1 MKSQSAVWALNP
13 CLQKALRWLR
23 RTFYSPAPIPA
34 RNAHAVTSPPVHRVR
49 TRWLA
54 ACLAACL
61 STAAAQDQ
69 GPDPLAASPSAAD
82 AAGPRA
88 AVGPALVPHVP
99 KAVSRPANWPTAG
112 QKSIDNH
119 VLSSIRENPGAPLEP
134 VRDLIAAEV
143 AKAVTP
149 GAGDAGV
156 VPAAYEQPAAGAAS
170 VPPQAQSLE
179 MAMVVARVGPEV
191 VLEGDLLTPKAFEYL
206 EQAGPSM
213 SPEELRKLKLQICQQ
228 VLPQHVEML
237 LVYVDAL
244 REIPE
249 DKIPDIRK
257 NVDKAFDEQFLPK
270 MMQEAGAANSL
281 EYEQQL
287 RAKGQSLDRMRKMF
301 FERGLSQEWMRK
313 NVKNDDEI
321 AHADMIAFYQ
331 NHLADYDFPAKAR
344 FEALT
349 IKIGPKRSRKQAW
362 DLLASMGNEVLAG
375 KPLADV
381 ARARSEGPTASQGG
395 MFDWTNAGSLASKRL
410 DEAVFSLPVGQLS
423 AIIEDDASPNLAD
436 QGALHIVRVVE
447 RKDAGRTPFL
457 DAQVG
462 IRETLVTERQR
473 KATDDYLRK
482 LRERTPV
489 WSVFDGDAS
498 GAARPVTA
506 SRPTTTR

>member
-1 MKSQSAVWALNP
+1 LPLHRRPPLLVGCLLAVCQGL
-13 CLQKALRWLR
+13 
-23 RTFYSPAPIPA
+23 
-34 RNAHAVTSPPVHRVR
+34 
-49 TRWLA
+49 
-54 ACLAACL
+54 
-61 STAAAQDQ
+61 AAAQTVAD
-69 GPDPLAASPSAAD
+69 PDPLAASPSAAD

-88 AVGPALVPHVP
+88 GVGPALVPHVP
-99 KAVSRPANWPTAG
+99 KAVSRPAGWPTAG

-143 AKAVTP
+143 AKAVAPST
-149 GAGDAGV
+149 ATGV
-156 VPAAYEQPAAGAAS
+156 VPAAYEQPAAGAAA
-170 VPPQAQSLE
+170 VPPEAQSLE

-213 SPEELRKLKLQICQQ
+213 APEDLRKLKLQICQQ

-237 LVYVDAL
+237 LIYVDAL

-249 DKIPDIRK
+249 DKIPEIRK

-270 MMQEAGAANSL
+270 MMQEAGVANSL

-287 RAKGQSLDRMRKMF
+287 RSKGQSLDRMRKMF

-321 AHADMIAFYQ
+321 PHADMIAYYQ

-349 IKIGPKRSRKQAW
+349 IKIGAKRSRKQAW
-362 DLLASMGNEVLAG
+362 DLLASMGNEILAG

-395 MFDWTNAGSLASKRL
+395 LFDWTNEGSLASKRL
-410 DEAVFSLPVGQLS
+410 DEAIFSLPVGQLS
-423 AIIEDDASPNLAD
+423 AIIEDEPSPNLAD

-447 RKDAGRTPFL
+447 RKEAGRTPFL
-457 DAQVG
+457 EAQVG
-462 IRETLVTERQR
+462 IRETLVAERQR
-473 KATDDYLRK
+473 KATDDYLGK

-489 WSVFDGDAS
+489 WSVFDADS
-498 GAARPVTA
+498 GGTAQSMTA

>member
-1 MKSQSAVWALNP
+1 M
-13 CLQKALRWLR
+13 
-23 RTFYSPAPIPA
+23 
-34 RNAHAVTSPPVHRVR
+34 HRVR

-61 STAAAQDQ
+61 RAAAAQDQ
-69 GPDPLAASPSAAD
+69 LPDPLPASPTAAD
-82 AAGPRA
+82 AGSPRA

-99 KAVSRPANWPTAG
+99 KAVSRPAGWPTAG
-112 QKSIDNH
+112 QKPIDNH
-119 VLSSIRENPGAPLEP
+119 VLSSIREHPGAPLEP

-143 AKAVTP
+143 AKAAPP
-149 GAGDAGV
+149 GTAGDAGV
-156 VPAAYEQPAAGAAS
+156 VPAAFEQPAADGSA

-179 MAMVVARVGPEV
+179 MAMVVARVGTEV

-206 EQAGPSM
+206 EQVGPSLP
-213 SPEELRKLKLQICQQ
+213 PEDLRRLRLQICQQ

-237 LVYVDAL
+237 LIYVDAL

-249 DKIPDIRK
+249 DKIPEIRK

-270 MMQEAGAANSL
+270 MMQEAGVANSL

-301 FERGLSQEWMRK
+301 FERGLSQEWQRK
-313 NVKNDDEI
+313 NTHSNDEI
-321 AHADMIAFYQ
+321 AHADMIAYYQ

-349 IKIGPKRSRKQAW
+349 VKIGAKRSRKQAW

-395 MFDWTNAGSLASKRL
+395 TFDWTNAGSLASKRL

-423 AIIEDDASPNLAD
+423 AIIEDEASPNLAD
-436 QGALHIVRVVE
+436 QGSLHIVRVIE
-447 RKDAGRTPFL
+447 RTEAGRTPFL
-457 DAQVG
+457 EAQVG
-462 IRETLVTERQR
+462 IRETLVAERKR
-473 KATDDYLRK
+473 KATEDYLRK
-482 LRERTPV
+482 LRERTLV
-489 WSVFDGDAS
+489 WSVFDADAN
-498 GAARPVTA
+498 GAARPITA
-506 SRPTTTR
+506 SRPTTNR